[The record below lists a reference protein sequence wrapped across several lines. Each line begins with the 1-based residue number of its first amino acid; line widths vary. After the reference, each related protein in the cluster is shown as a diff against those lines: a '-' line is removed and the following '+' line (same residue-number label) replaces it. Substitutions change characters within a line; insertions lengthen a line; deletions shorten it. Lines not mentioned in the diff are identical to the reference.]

1 MSVVGDVVGV
11 THDRDLPTGVGGQLV
26 GRLLQRGVGLG
37 AQVGRVRVEQDVRGQ
52 GDGHRLARHPG
63 VGGPVHR
70 GGEGLQR
77 HRVRTAL
84 GVVDVLQRLLGVL
97 GQLSVADHR
106 HALEQTRLRHQHVDG
121 AGVNRLEQGM
131 QRDIGLLVHQQRALG
146 GGLEGLLDGAG
157 IEVHQPHTISPGI
170 TIRAVP
176 HQVQAEAGRGRTA
189 GAGLVQV
196 HSQRDHH
203 DVVGD
208 HGRPH
213 RDLQGRPNSRHRPG
227 HTLTRTTRGS
237 SRARRRR
244 RGPGRARSRTA
255 GRRRTAALLPLA
267 LPAQAGGQNRHPQNR
282 PATHQQRTP
291 RHTPQ
296 HHSLPLT
303 QHTSTPRP
311 QPATETHSNKTTTTL
326 EHDPARR

>member
-1 MSVVGDVVGV
+1 
-11 THDRDLPTGVGGQLV
+11 
-26 GRLLQRGVGLG
+26 
-37 AQVGRVRVEQDVRGQ
+37 
-52 GDGHRLARHPG
+52 
-63 VGGPVHR
+63 
-70 GGEGLQR
+70 
-77 HRVRTAL
+77 
-84 GVVDVLQRLLGVL
+84 
-97 GQLSVADHR
+97 
-106 HALEQTRLRHQHVDG
+106 
-121 AGVNRLEQGM
+121 M
-131 QRDIGLLVHQQRALG
+131 QRDIGLLVRQTVTLG
-146 GGLEGLLDGAG
+146 GGLESRLDGTG
-157 IEVHQPHTISPGI
+157 IEVYQPHTFSPAN
-170 TIRAVP
+170 TIIAVP
-176 HQVQAEAGRGRTA
+176 GQMHVELLAVRRQAA

-196 HSQRDHH
+196 GGQGDHH

-213 RDLQGRPNSRHRPG
+213 RDLQGRPRGRHRPG
-227 HTLTRTTRGS
+227 HTLTRTTRGP
-237 SRARRRR
+237 SRTRRRR